1 MVDLSRKSSKQRLG
15 IVEDEKMKASR
26 SAGSGSGARVGPTRI
41 RVTSGSHAKASASVS
56 KGRFTIGSSLQADVY
71 VSDRD
76 VEPVHVAV
84 TVRSGLFGSVARIEA
99 FGDGVKVGLETVA
112 SGQSIEASFPVRL
125 RFGEAGFLLER
136 PGVVASGLGAL
147 PFVLLL
153 AGGLGLLASFALTGA
168 TPEMAGRGTGQEQTV
183 EMPARGA
190 DIEQRVVGVKKR
202 LADAGLE
209 GKISLSRHRDE
220 VVARGTLSGADHAR
234 WRAIS
239 EDLRREAGG
248 AKLLDLVSVSSTV
261 GTAPN
266 LVGTVVRE
274 PERVVISSK
283 GERARVGETFMGGW
297 LVEEIK
303 EKSVRL
309 RLGNYVVE
317 IPL

>member
-1 MVDLSRKSSKQRLG
+1 MVDLSQNSSKRRLSMADG
-15 IVEDEKMKASR
+15 AKNKDR
-26 SAGSGSGARVGPTRI
+26 RGGDGAGVSVGTTRI
-41 RVTSGSHAKASASVS
+41 RVTSGVHAKSSASVA
-56 KGRFTIGSSLQADVY
+56 KNRFTIGSSLQADVY

-76 VEPVHVAV
+76 IAPVHVDIS
-84 TVRSGLFGSVARIEA
+84 VRPGLFSSVARIEA
-99 FGDGVKVGLETVA
+99 IGDGVKVGLESVA
-112 SGQSIEASFPVRL
+112 SGQSVKASFPVRL
-125 RFGEAGFLLER
+125 TMANAGFLLER
-136 PGVVASGLGAL
+136 PGVVASGFSVL

-153 AGGLGLLASFALTGA
+153 VGALGLLASFALTGTSPKIRGNGTVQQQA
-168 TPEMAGRGTGQEQTV
+168 TAAPDRSGGIEERVAGVR
-183 EMPARGA
+183 
-190 DIEQRVVGVKKR
+190 KR
-202 LADAGLE
+202 LADVGLE
-209 GKISLSRHRDE
+209 GKINLSRHGNE

-239 EDLRREAGG
+239 QDLKRDGAG

-261 GTAPN
+261 GAAPN

-309 RLGNYVVE
+309 RLGNYVVDV
-317 IPL
+317 PL